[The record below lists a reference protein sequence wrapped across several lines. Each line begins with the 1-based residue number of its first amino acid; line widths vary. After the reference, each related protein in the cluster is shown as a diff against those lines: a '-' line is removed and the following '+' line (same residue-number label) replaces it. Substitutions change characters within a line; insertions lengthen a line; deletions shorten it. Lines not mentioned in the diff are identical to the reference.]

1 MIDEDR
7 PRLHA
12 GKRPRFSKHDA
23 SQIVVV
29 AHTGEDDTCAAGRF
43 SRRHRHAAS
52 EHLNPLLSLGRRT
65 VVDTD
70 VMSGKLQMPR
80 HRKSHDAQADKRHL
94 ERGNARISLVHL
106 HNRLLLQQTQ
116 NAQASPARSPH
127 S

>member
-29 AHTGEDDTCAAGRF
+29 AHAGEDDTCSADRF
-43 SRRHRHAAS
+43 SRRRRHAAS
-52 EHLNPLLSLGRRT
+52 ERLNPLLSLGRRT

-80 HRKSHDAQADKRHL
+80 HRKSHDA
-94 ERGNARISLVHL
+94 
-106 HNRLLLQQTQ
+106 
-116 NAQASPARSPH
+116 
-127 S
+127 